1 MYIIKDTFKLKHVP
15 KYLKNNDTSEE
26 NQKNMNSII

>member
-1 MYIIKDTFKLKHVP
+1 MHITKDTFKLKNVQ

-26 NQKNMNSII
+26 NQKNMSSII